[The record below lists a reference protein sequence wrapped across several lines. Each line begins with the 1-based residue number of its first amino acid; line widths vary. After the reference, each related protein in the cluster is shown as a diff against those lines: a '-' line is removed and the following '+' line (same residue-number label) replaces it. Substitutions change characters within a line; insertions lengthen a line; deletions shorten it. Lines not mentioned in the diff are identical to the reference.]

1 MRGEYNRLLKGS
13 RGAEKY
19 SGAYFHA
26 ILRVDEDDA
35 GICYVKGCDGV
46 SYEVVGART
55 VDYIEFLAKEFGVK
69 NGREY

>member
-1 MRGEYNRLLKGS
+1 MVRKNIL
-13 RGAEKY
+13 
-19 SGAYFHA
+19 GAYFHA

-69 NGREY
+69 MVENTE